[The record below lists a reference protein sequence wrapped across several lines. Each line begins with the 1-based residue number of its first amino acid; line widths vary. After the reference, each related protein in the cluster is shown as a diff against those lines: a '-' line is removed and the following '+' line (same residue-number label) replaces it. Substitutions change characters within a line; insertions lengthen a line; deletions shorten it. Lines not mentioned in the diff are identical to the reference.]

1 MRSHVQTSSV
11 FRVGKEGL
19 TCGLHRP
26 PQSRE
31 KVLWPH
37 DIQGSRLCQERA
49 LRNLARCFNPE
60 WLRGPRLA
68 GRDSTLFS
76 PRGLQTLTALTDCRV
91 QWVFLT
97 WPGSLG
103 SED

>member
-19 TCGLHRP
+19 TCGLHRQ

-37 DIQGSRLCQERA
+37 DIQGSRLCQEPD
-49 LRNLARCFNPE
+49 LRNFAR
-60 WLRGPRLA
+60 G
-68 GRDSTLFS
+68 FS
-76 PRGLQTLTALTDCRV
+76 PEPEETAHCSA
-91 QWVFLT
+91 
-97 WPGSLG
+97 P
-103 SED
+103 EDYRHCLP